1 MQTKSQQVNMASLSM
16 IDLIIVIT
24 YLAGI
29 FMVGLYAFIE
39 QYRNKKKTES
49 SYFLAG
55 RDIPWL
61 PIAATIFSSNIGAE
75 HFGYTNSIHT
85 LTLPTL

>member
-1 MQTKSQQVNMASLSM
+1 MAALSTL
-16 IDLIIVIT
+16 DLVIVIT

-29 FMVGLYAFIE
+29 FAVGLYAFIE
-39 QYRNKKKTES
+39 QYRNKKNKTES

-75 HFGYTNSIHT
+75 HFG
-85 LTLPTL
+85 